1 MNTTSF
7 FLRTMF
13 LFFSLLIFTNCSD
26 SSKVSDSDTIYGSGK
41 LVSQTRIV
49 EECNGLVVQN
59 IGNVYIT
66 QDENQTVRVEADDN
80 IIDNVITIKEGENL
94 LVGLKDG
101 SYSNITPRI
110 FVSLKN
116 INELTINGAGN
127 IVTDSDIQ
135 SSSMGCIIN
144 GAGNLTLNGNCNY
157 LSCVINGAGNI
168 SAQNYLAKYC
178 NAFVN
183 GAGSITV
190 NVSEELNASVDGAGS
205 IIYFGNPPIVYTSIN
220 GLGSIKKGDG

>member
-66 QDENQTVRVEADDN
+66 QDENQTSQV
-80 IIDNVITIKEGENL
+80 
-94 LVGLKDG
+94 
-101 SYSNITPRI
+101 
-110 FVSLKN
+110 
-116 INELTINGAGN
+116 
-127 IVTDSDIQ
+127 
-135 SSSMGCIIN
+135 
-144 GAGNLTLNGNCNY
+144 
-157 LSCVINGAGNI
+157 
-168 SAQNYLAKYC
+168 
-178 NAFVN
+178 
-183 GAGSITV
+183 
-190 NVSEELNASVDGAGS
+190 
-205 IIYFGNPPIVYTSIN
+205 
-220 GLGSIKKGDG
+220 